1 MAKPKPSGLD
11 VYARPYIPQ
20 ALKSVNQLV
29 AHSVHSQLVRWID
42 FGQYTHSFAGSRFLP
57 ADAPQPSTHADQSE
71 LADRLAK
78 PLGPKRYYSHFSDAL
93 VQEVQHLQHECE
105 EHALYKVTLF
115 QAPSDPRPAMFW
127 LHVPGLREM
136 SLRVEIGDTVHLW
149 QIHFGL
155 RGEILEAPLLTYRQ
169 DRPVLLSPYIN
180 LQYHSVIWGIDRLKE
195 RLTVRVDGLQ
205 PTSMVFNASFTIQGA
220 RLGALYKA
228 VADVDHLLATNQAS
242 QWMTS
247 MLFPDSNSGV
257 MQTTLNKGT
266 IAWEPHDSELNY
278 EQIRAIDNVL
288 NRAYGTLPYMIS
300 GPPGTGKTKTLVE
313 LAMQLISAVPEA
325 HLLVCAPSDPAAD
338 TITSRLRQHMTPK
351 QLLRLNSPS
360 RSFPEVPMSILPF
373 CHVDDDMFSLP
384 PFPQMMAYKIVVT
397 SCRDA
402 EILVRA
408 RLRNA
413 DLFSLEFG
421 LLSAMHPE
429 KTTTYP
435 SLHWTGLLM
444 DEAAQAIEPEACLG
458 MTVVA
463 PPEKCMAPQQAP
475 PIFVMAGDQNQL
487 GPRTASKGTALQ
499 TSLFERLLSRS
510 VYSEH
515 PLARS
520 RLSGG
525 VMRPLTQKMLPILRP
540 PFANLIRNYRSHPA
554 ILATP
559 SALFYNDTLEPEA
572 TNTDSLLSWQGWKGE
587 RWPVLFATN
596 TSHDET
602 EQDGGGWYN
611 NTEARMACEY
621 AHSFLEAGLLEARE
635 ICIISPFRA
644 HVNLL
649 RKNARNK
656 RNKIAMGEV
665 SIGPLEAFQGLES
678 RLVIFCTTR
687 TRDRFLEQDAARG
700 LGVINEPR
708 RYNVAMTRAKE
719 GLVVIGNPAV
729 LEKDPCWQAFLEF
742 CQRNRLWE
750 SGDGPWTPPGG
761 EQGRAG
767 RLEKQLL
774 HAKGAADRQANGLRN
789 GVRALGQPDDDEHVL
804 WQSGVDVESALREVD
819 DAEAGG
825 DEEAESA
832 PEAEDDDG

>member
-1 MAKPKPSGLD
+1 MAKPRPSGLD

-20 ALKSVNQLV
+20 ILKSVNQL
-29 AHSVHSQLVRWID
+29 AARSVYSELVRWID
-42 FGQYTHSFAGSRFLP
+42 YAQYTHSFAGTRFLP
-57 ADAPQPSTHADQSE
+57 ADAPQPSTQTDQSD
-71 LADRLAK
+71 LANRLAQH
-78 PLGPKRYYSHFSDAL
+78 LEPKRYYSHFSNAL

-136 SLRVEIGDTVHLW
+136 RLRVEIGDSVLLR
-149 QIHFGL
+149 QIHFGM
-155 RGEILEAPLLTYRQ
+155 RGEILEASLLTYRQ
-169 DRPVLLSPYIN
+169 DQPVLLSPYIN

-220 RLGALYKA
+220 RLGALHKA
-228 VADVDHLLATNQAS
+228 VADVDHLLATSKATR
-242 QWMTS
+242 WMTS
-247 MLFPDSNSGV
+247 MLFPDSSFGV

-266 IAWEPHDSELNY
+266 IDWEPHDSELNY

-313 LAMQLISAVPEA
+313 LAMQLISATPEA

-338 TITSRLRQHMTPK
+338 TITLRLRQHMTPK

-360 RSFPEVPMSILPF
+360 RSFPEVPQSILPF

-402 EILVRA
+402 EILIRA

-413 DLFSLEFG
+413 DLFNLEFG
-421 LLSAMHPE
+421 FQSAMHPE
-429 KTTTYP
+429 KTTPYP

-463 PPEKCMAPQQAP
+463 PPEECMAPEQAP

-520 RLSGG
+520 KLSGG

-572 TNTDSLLSWQGWKGE
+572 TKTDSLLSWPGWKGE
-587 RWPVLFATN
+587 KWPVLFATN
-596 TSHDET
+596 TGLDEI

-621 AHSFLEAGLLEARE
+621 AQSFLAAGL
-635 ICIISPFRA
+635 
-644 HVNLL
+644 VNLL
-649 RKNARNK
+649 RKTARNK
-656 RNKIAMGEV
+656 KNKIAMGDV

-729 LEKDPCWQAFLEF
+729 LAQDPCWTAFLSF
-742 CQRNRLWE
+742 CQRNGLWD
-750 SGDGPWTPPGG
+750 SGNGSWTAPEG
-761 EQGRAG
+761 EYGKAG
-767 RLEKQLL
+767 KLEKQLL
-774 HAKGAADRQANGLRN
+774 HAKGAANRQANGLRN
-789 GVRALGQPDDDEHVL
+789 GGRALGLPDDDEHVL
-804 WQSGVDVESALREVD
+804 WQSGVDVESALRKVD

-825 DEEAESA
+825 YEEAEDA
-832 PEAEDDDG
+832 HETDEDED

>member
-20 ALKSVNQLV
+20 ALKSVNHLA

-57 ADAPQPSTHADQSE
+57 ADASQPSTQADQSD

-78 PLGPKRYYSHFSDAL
+78 QLGLRRYYSHFSDAL

-136 SLRVEIGDTVHLW
+136 SLRVERGDTVHLR

-228 VADVDHLLATNQAS
+228 VADVEHLLTTNQATR
-242 QWMTS
+242 WMTS
-247 MLFPDSNSGV
+247 MLFPDSSSGV

-266 IAWEPHDSELNY
+266 IDWEPHDSELNY

-288 NRAYGTLPYMIS
+288 NRSYGTLPYMIS

-313 LAMQLISAVPEA
+313 LALQIISATPDA

-360 RSFPEVPMSILPF
+360 RSFPEVP
-373 CHVDDDMFSLP
+373 
-384 PFPQMMAYKIVVT
+384 QN
-397 SCRDA
+397 A

-421 LLSAMHPE
+421 FQSAMHPE
-429 KTTTYP
+429 KTTAYP

-444 DEAAQAIEPEACLG
+444 DEAAQAIEPEACLA

-463 PPEKCMAPQQAP
+463 PPEECMAPEQAP

-487 GPRTASKGTALQ
+487 GPGTASKGTALQ

-520 RLSGG
+520 KLSGG

-572 TNTDSLLSWQGWKGE
+572 TNTDSLLSWPGWKGE
-587 RWPVLFATN
+587 KWPVLFATN
-596 TSHDET
+596 TGLDEI
-602 EQDGGGWYN
+602 EQDEGGWYN
-611 NTEARMACEY
+611 NTEARMACDY
-621 AHSFLEAGLLEARE
+621 AQSFLEAGLLKARE
-635 ICIISPFRA
+635 ICIISPFRSQ
-644 HVNLL
+644 VNLL
-649 RKNARNK
+649 RNLARNK

-665 SIGPLEAFQGLES
+665 GIGPLEAFQGLES

-729 LEKDPCWQAFLEF
+729 LAQDSCWTAFLSF
-742 CQRNRLWE
+742 CQRNGLWDH
-750 SGDGPWTPPGG
+750 GDGSWTPLGG
-761 EQGRAG
+761 EHGRAG
-767 RLEKQLL
+767 RLEKQML
-774 HAKGAADRQANGLRN
+774 HAKGAVDRHANGLRN
-789 GVRALGQPDDDEHVL
+789 GGRALGLPDDDEHVL

-825 DEEAESA
+825 DEEAEGA
-832 PEAEDDDG
+832 HEADEDGD

>member
-20 ALKSVNQLV
+20 ALKSVNHLA

-57 ADAPQPSTHADQSE
+57 ADASQPSTQADQSD

-78 PLGPKRYYSHFSDAL
+78 QLGLRRYYSHFSDAL

-228 VADVDHLLATNQAS
+228 VADVEHLLTTNQATR
-242 QWMTS
+242 WMTS
-247 MLFPDSNSGV
+247 MLFPDSSSGV

-266 IAWEPHDSELNY
+266 IDWEPHDSELNY

-288 NRAYGTLPYMIS
+288 NRSYGTLPYMIS

-313 LAMQLISAVPEA
+313 LALQIISATPDA

-360 RSFPEVPMSILPF
+360 RSFPEVPQSILPF

-384 PFPQMMAYKIVVT
+384 PFPQMMAHRIVVT

-421 LLSAMHPE
+421 FQSAMHPE
-429 KTTTYP
+429 KTTAYP

-444 DEAAQAIEPEACLG
+444 DEAAQAIEPEACLA

-463 PPEKCMAPQQAP
+463 PPEECMAPEQAP

-487 GPRTASKGTALQ
+487 GPGTASKGTALQ

-520 RLSGG
+520 KLSGG

-572 TNTDSLLSWQGWKGE
+572 TNTDSLLSWPGWKGE
-587 RWPVLFATN
+587 KWPVLFATN
-596 TSHDET
+596 TGLDEI
-602 EQDGGGWYN
+602 EQDEGGWYN
-611 NTEARMACEY
+611 NTEARMACDY
-621 AHSFLEAGLLEARE
+621 AQSFLEAGLLKARE
-635 ICIISPFRA
+635 ICIISPFRSQ
-644 HVNLL
+644 VNLL
-649 RKNARNK
+649 RNLARNK

-665 SIGPLEAFQGLES
+665 GIGPLEAFQGLES

-729 LEKDPCWQAFLEF
+729 LAQDSCWTAFLSF
-742 CQRNRLWE
+742 CQRNGLWDH
-750 SGDGPWTPPGG
+750 GDGSWTPLGG
-761 EQGRAG
+761 EHGRAG
-767 RLEKQLL
+767 RLEKQML
-774 HAKGAADRQANGLRN
+774 HAKGAVDRHANGLRN
-789 GVRALGQPDDDEHVL
+789 GGRALGLPDDDEHVL

-825 DEEAESA
+825 DEEAEGA
-832 PEAEDDDG
+832 HEADEDGD

>member
-1 MAKPKPSGLD
+1 MAKPRPSGLD

-20 ALKSVNQLV
+20 ILKSVNQL
-29 AHSVHSQLVRWID
+29 AARSVYSELVLWID
-42 FGQYTHSFAGSRFLP
+42 YAQYTHSFAGTRFLP
-57 ADAPQPSTHADQSE
+57 ADAPQPSTQTDQSD
-71 LADRLAK
+71 LANRLAQH
-78 PLGPKRYYSHFSDAL
+78 LEPKRYYSHFSNAL

-136 SLRVEIGDTVHLW
+136 RLRVEIGDSVLLR
-149 QIHFGL
+149 QIHFGM

-169 DRPVLLSPYIN
+169 DQPVLLSPYIN

-220 RLGALYKA
+220 RLGALHKA
-228 VADVDHLLATNQAS
+228 VADVDHLLATSKATR
-242 QWMTS
+242 WMTS
-247 MLFPDSNSGV
+247 MLFPDSSFGL

-266 IAWEPHDSELNY
+266 IDWEPHDSELNY

-313 LAMQLISAVPEA
+313 LAMQLISATPEA

-338 TITSRLRQHMTPK
+338 TITLRLRQHMTPK

-360 RSFPEVPMSILPF
+360 RSFPEVPQSILPF

-402 EILVRA
+402 EILIRA

-413 DLFSLEFG
+413 DLFNLEFG
-421 LLSAMHPE
+421 FQSAMHPE
-429 KTTTYP
+429 KTTPYP

-463 PPEKCMAPQQAP
+463 PPEECMAPEQAP

-520 RLSGG
+520 KLSGG

-572 TNTDSLLSWQGWKGE
+572 TKTDSLLSWPGWKGE
-587 RWPVLFATN
+587 KWPVLFATN
-596 TSHDET
+596 TGLDEI

-621 AHSFLEAGLLEARE
+621 AQSFLAAGL
-635 ICIISPFRA
+635 
-644 HVNLL
+644 VNLL
-649 RKNARNK
+649 RKTARNK
-656 RNKIAMGEV
+656 KNKIAMGDV

-729 LEKDPCWQAFLEF
+729 LAQDPCWTAFLSF
-742 CQRNRLWE
+742 CQRNGLWD
-750 SGDGPWTPPGG
+750 SGNGSWTAPEG
-761 EQGRAG
+761 EYGKAG

-789 GVRALGQPDDDEHVL
+789 GGRALGLPDDDEHVL

-825 DEEAESA
+825 DEEAEDA
-832 PEAEDDDG
+832 QDEDED